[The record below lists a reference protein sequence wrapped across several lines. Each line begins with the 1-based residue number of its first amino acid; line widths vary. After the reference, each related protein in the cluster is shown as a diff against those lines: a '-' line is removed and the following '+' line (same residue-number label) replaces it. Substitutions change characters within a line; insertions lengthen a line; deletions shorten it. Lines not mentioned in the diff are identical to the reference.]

1 MATLLKDD
9 AGIPIPQYM
18 NDLEAFESLHGESGM
33 LLVKDEQLA
42 NVISLLQSISAKL
55 TTIIEHLDTT

>member
-18 NDLEAFESLHGESGM
+18 NALEAFEGLHGESGM
-33 LLVKDEQLA
+33 LLVKDDQLA

>member
-18 NDLEAFESLHGESGM
+18 NTLEAFESLHGESGM

>member
-18 NDLEAFESLHGESGM
+18 NNLEAFESLHGESGM
-33 LLVKDEQLA
+33 LLVKDDQLA
-42 NVISLLQSISAKL
+42 NVISLLQSISSKL
-55 TTIIEHLDTT
+55 TTIIEHLDAE